1 MEKISTYIT
10 DYNCV
15 TPLGYHAEDNWQNVL
30 DGKSGIRKHDL
41 FESQPPFHAGIIDN
55 NELGSIFMAEFK
67 SENFTRLEKMLLLS
81 LKPLIEK
88 NGVKEKTAFIL
99 STTKGNVSLLK
110 NKIAPPEEAY
120 LSVLGKTIADVFGFK
135 TKPVVISNA
144 CVSGVM
150 AVSVAKN
157 MIESGLYEDAYVLAG
172 DELSEFVISGF
183 NSFQAMSSEP
193 CKPYDESRDGIT
205 IGEAA
210 AALYITSTPPTDGIY
225 FEILGESAVNDA
237 NHISGPSRTG
247 EGLFRS
253 IENALKEAQIS
264 AEKINYLSAHG
275 TATIYNDEM
284 ESIAFTRAGLQ
295 NAPVNS
301 LKGFY
306 GHCLGASGLLEVI
319 IAMECG
325 RNNTLIKSL
334 NLEKPGV
341 SHTLNIITENKAQEI
356 EYILKTASGF
366 GGSNAAII
374 LKKCAQ

>member
-1 MEKISTYIT
+1 MEKTTTYIT
-10 DYNCV
+10 DYNCI
-15 TPLGYHAEDNWQNVL
+15 TPLGFNVADNWQNVL

-55 NELGSIFMAEFK
+55 NELERIFSAEFE

-81 LKPLIEK
+81 LKPLVERH
-88 NGVKEKTAFIL
+88 GVKEKTAFIL
-99 STTKGNVSLLK
+99 STTKGNVSSLK
-110 NKIAPPEEAY
+110 DKDTPPEEAY
-120 LSVLGKTIADVFGFK
+120 LSVLAKTIADVCGFK

-157 MIESGLYEDAYVLAG
+157 MIESGLYEDVYVLAG
-172 DELSEFVISGF
+172 DEVSEFVISGF
-183 NSFQAMSSEP
+183 NSFQAMSANP
-193 CKPYDESRDGIT
+193 CKPYDENRDGIT

-210 AALYITSTPPTDGIY
+210 AAVYVTSAPPTDSLY

-253 IENALKEAQIS
+253 IKNALKEAKISADQIS
-264 AEKINYLSAHG
+264 YLSAHG
-275 TATIYNDEM
+275 TATVYNDEM

-306 GHCLGASGLLEVI
+306 GHCLGASGLLEII
-319 IAMECG
+319 IAMESA
-325 RNNTLIKSL
+325 RNNMLISSL
-334 NLEKPGV
+334 NLENQGV
-341 SHTLNIITENKAQEI
+341 SQPLNIITENKVQEI

>member
-1 MEKISTYIT
+1 MEKTTTYIT

-15 TPLGYHAEDNWQNVL
+15 TPLGFNVADNWQNVQ

-55 NELGSIFMAEFK
+55 NELERIFSAEFE

-88 NGVKEKTAFIL
+88 NGVKEKTGFIL
-99 STTKGNVSLLK
+99 STTKGNVSSLK
-110 NKIAPPEEAY
+110 DKDTPPEEAY
-120 LSVLGKTIADVFGFK
+120 LSVLAKTIADVCGFK

-157 MIESGLYEDAYVLAG
+157 MIESGLYEDVYVLAG
-172 DELSEFVISGF
+172 DEVSEFVISGF
-183 NSFQAMSSEP
+183 NSFQAMSANP
-193 CKPYDESRDGIT
+193 CKPYDENRDGIT

-210 AALYITSTPPTDGIY
+210 AAVYVTSAAPTDSLY

-253 IENALKEAQIS
+253 IKNALKEAKISADQIS
-264 AEKINYLSAHG
+264 YLSAHG
-275 TATIYNDEM
+275 TATVYNDEM

-295 NAPVNS
+295 HTPVNS

-306 GHCLGASGLLEVI
+306 GHCLGASGLLEII
-319 IAMECG
+319 IAMESA
-325 RNNTLIKSL
+325 RNNMLISSL
-334 NLEKPGV
+334 NLENQGV
-341 SHTLNIITENKAQEI
+341 SQALNIITENKVQEI

>member
-15 TPLGYHAEDNWQNVL
+15 TPLGFNAEDNWQNVL

-41 FESQPPFHAGIIDN
+41 FDSQPPFHAGIIDN
-55 NELGSIFMAEFK
+55 NELESIFTAEFE

-88 NGVKEKTAFIL
+88 NGVTEKTVFIL

-120 LSVLGKTIADVFGFK
+120 LSMLAKTIADVFGFK
-135 TKPVVISNA
+135 SKPVVISNA

-172 DELSEFVISGF
+172 DEVSEFVISGF

-193 CKPYDESRDGIT
+193 CKPYDENRDGIT

-247 EGLFRS
+247 EGLFRT
-253 IENALKEAQIS
+253 IENALNEAQIS
-264 AEKINYLSAHG
+264 AEQLDYLSAHG

-284 ESIAFTRAGLQ
+284 ECIAFTRAGLQ
-295 NAPVNS
+295 NTPVNS

-306 GHCLGASGLLEVI
+306 GHCLGASGLLEII
-319 IAMECG
+319 IAMESA
-325 RNNTLIKSL
+325 RNNILIKSL
-334 NLEKPGV
+334 NLKEQGV
-341 SHTLNIITENKAQEI
+341 SHPLNVITENKAQEI

>member
-15 TPLGYHAEDNWQNVL
+15 TPLGFNAEDNWQNVL

-41 FESQPPFHAGIIDN
+41 FDSQPPFHAGIIDN
-55 NELGSIFMAEFK
+55 NELGSIFTAEFE

-88 NGVKEKTAFIL
+88 NGVTEKTVFIL

-120 LSVLGKTIADVFGFK
+120 LSVLAKTIADVFGFK
-135 TKPVVISNA
+135 SKPVVISNA

-172 DELSEFVISGF
+172 DEVSEFVISGF

-193 CKPYDESRDGIT
+193 CKPYDESRHGIT

-210 AALYITSTPPTDGIY
+210 AALYVTTTPPTDGIY

-264 AEKINYLSAHG
+264 AEQLDYLSAHG

-306 GHCLGASGLLEVI
+306 GHCLGASGLLEII

-341 SHTLNIITENKAQEI
+341 LHTLNIITENKAQEI